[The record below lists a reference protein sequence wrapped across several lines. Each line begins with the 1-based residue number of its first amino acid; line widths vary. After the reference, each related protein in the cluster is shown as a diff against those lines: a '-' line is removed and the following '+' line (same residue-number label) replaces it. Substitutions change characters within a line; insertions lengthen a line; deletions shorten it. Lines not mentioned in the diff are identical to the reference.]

1 MDARAFEKRFREEV
15 APQLQIG
22 NFCYPELV
30 SFNRQIRNEL
40 ENSGTLNK
48 LRVQYALAGFA
59 LLCIFLGMTGTFW
72 VRCDARRGGD
82 RPDAPVWG
90 ARKRDVRSAFW
101 LKPGCWLRW
110 PS

>member
-72 VRCDARRGGD
+72 VRCDARRGEIG
-82 RPDAPVWG
+82 
-90 ARKRDVRSAFW
+90 
-101 LKPGCWLRW
+101 
-110 PS
+110 